1 MDIQENKLYKYNIL
15 ISELKKKI
23 FAGEFNPAGKLP
35 TERQLAETFG
45 YSRIT
50 IRSAMQQL
58 KEEGIVEQ
66 TRRRGT
72 FVSNKPY
79 IPASKPVIKKLK
91 IGCVCV
97 QTDYPLEIDPYYSQI
112 FLGFYKAQIRFP
124 AFKHEIIPVK
134 PSEKIL
140 DCLAERNHDLSTY
153 DGYIFI
159 NYQPSD
165 KEIMLMQNKGIK
177 FVVMGEMK
185 GMRRVPMV
193 DMDNFEGTY
202 MAARHLV
209 DIGRKRPLLMYF
221 NHEPW
226 TERRL
231 SGFRSAL
238 ADSGILPE
246 QAVAQAI
253 KPKDSKGTIAA
264 LNGILRKGPPID
276 SIIVCEDWAAL
287 WAVDAI
293 KKRKLRIPEDIAVIV
308 YDTFPWILAGIKPK
322 LTSIT
327 QSFARMAEVSA
338 EMIVNLCSSPDSDVP
353 IIIIKPELKI
363 RESTLIK

>member
-23 FAGEFNPAGKLP
+23 FAGEFNPEGKLP

-58 KEEGIVEQ
+58 KEEGIIEQ

-72 FVSNKPY
+72 FVCDKPH
-79 IPASKPVIKKLK
+79 IPAPKPVIKKLN

-97 QTDYPLEIDPYYSQI
+97 QTDYQLEIDPYYSQI
-112 FLGFYKAQIRFP
+112 FLGFYKAQIRLP
-124 AFKHEIIPVK
+124 VFKHEIIRVN
-134 PSEKIL
+134 PSETML
-140 DCLAERNHDLSTY
+140 DSLAGNSHALNKY

-165 KEIMLMQNKGIK
+165 KEIMLMQNKEIK

-202 MAARHLV
+202 MAVRHLI

-221 NHEPW
+221 NNEPW

-238 ADSGILPE
+238 ADGGIAP
-246 QAVAQAI
+246 QHAVEQAI
-253 KPKDSKGTIAA
+253 KPKDSKGTLAA
-264 LNGILRKGPPID
+264 LNGILRKSPAID

-287 WAVDAI
+287 WSVDAI

-338 EMIVNLCSSPDSDVP
+338 DMIVNLCSCPGSDVP
-353 IIIIKPELKI
+353 IIILKPELKV